1 MASSKPFA
9 WGVFGFP
16 ETQRLHRSQDMHGG
30 CESALHPPVWI
41 CCTDPLHAGGGSRRA
56 DRRGEASE
64 RCRGSSAEVG
74 RSLEDEEEQKMAA
87 GGGICRGARP
97 AAGFEEELGRRQNSK
112 RISASDAILEWSLAG
127 DAIRKRRGRRR
138 DSGEEGPE
146 QRAGG
151 GAGSAGVAKEAACGK
166 RRDSQRE
173 ARKDARTTKLQLK
186 TPE

>member
-1 MASSKPFA
+1 M
-9 WGVFGFP
+9 
-16 ETQRLHRSQDMHGG
+16 
-30 CESALHPPVWI
+30 
-41 CCTDPLHAGGGSRRA
+41 
-56 DRRGEASE
+56 
-64 RCRGSSAEVG
+64 
-74 RSLEDEEEQKMAA
+74 EDEEEQKMAA

-186 TPE
+186 TPECSSRAG